1 MERKET
7 TMLSKVAFIALILC
21 LITGIT
27 LTILDVMDILTGLD
41 LLLDVIFCVGWLLLG
56 IVHWEKER
64 PHSIFCFIFF
74 GLKLIFIFI

>member
-27 LTILDVMDILTGLD
+27 LTILDVMDILTGID
-41 LLLDVIFCVGWLLLG
+41 LLLDVIFCVGWFLSADSLECKIRQACSG
-56 IVHWEKER
+56 
-64 PHSIFCFIFF
+64 
-74 GLKLIFIFI
+74 